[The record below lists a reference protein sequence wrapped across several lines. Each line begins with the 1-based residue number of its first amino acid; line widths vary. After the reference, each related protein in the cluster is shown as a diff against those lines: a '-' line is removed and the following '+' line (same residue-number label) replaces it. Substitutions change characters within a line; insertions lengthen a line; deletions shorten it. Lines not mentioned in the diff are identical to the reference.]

1 LPHLAI
7 RHGHSAEQRTD
18 IFSFGCVLYEMLT
31 GRHTFHAETVTETL
45 AAILMCEPDL
55 NALPTNLHPKIEE
68 LIRRCLAKNR
78 KERWYAVADV
88 RFEIEAIMS
97 DPHGLSLS
105 ANRDRAR
112 RPLWQ
117 WALPVLAAVILAVA
131 LTAAVVWSRIV
142 SRLADGRR
150 FLIGDAAH
158 LSSPF
163 GGEGEEDEGNKS

>member
-1 LPHLAI
+1 MLT
-7 RHGHSAEQRTD
+7 RR
-18 IFSFGCVLYEMLT
+18 LYEMLT

-45 AAILMCEPDL
+45 AAIVMREPDL

-88 RFEIEAIMS
+88 RFEIEAITS

-117 WALPVLAAVILAVA
+117 SA
-131 LTAAVVWSRIV
+131 LTGSCCRHSRVACRVRMGACGV
-142 SRLADGRR
+142 SFSGPCGRVR
-150 FLIGDAAH
+150 
-158 LSSPF
+158 
-163 GGEGEEDEGNKS
+163 